1 MLTEALQYLEKLVRA
16 AVEPREIF
24 SSPHLKVFFVGD
36 KGIDV
41 AIPVPSRNHRVRS
54 LDGLIALANRFLEE
68 TCAPVVWYSEDF
80 VQLVIDDSGH
90 RASIVQFNLEYSDAF
105 RTVLGLRCPQQWYDQ
120 KSFIRLLR
128 VSLAGTL
135 DAVHLLDIVRRLRFE
150 NGTVTS
156 GTVTRQQE
164 SLGREITAKVS
175 VEKEIPDFVT
185 LDIPVYKVTGLTE
198 RLPLRCHVEVDPARG
213 AFQLIPFPDEIE
225 RVQQMAIV
233 GIAET
238 LGRGLDE
245 GIPAYYGSP

>member
-24 SSPHLKVFFVGD
+24 STPRLKVFLVDGNE
-36 KGIDV
+36 IDV
-41 AIPVPSRNHRVRS
+41 DIPVPSRNHRVRS
-54 LDGLIALANRFLEE
+54 LDGLIALANRFHDASD
-68 TCAPVVWYSEDF
+68 TPVVWYSEDY
-80 VQLVIDDSGH
+80 VQLILDDSGH
-90 RASIVQFNLEYSDAF
+90 RASMVLLNLEYSDAF
-105 RTVLGLRCPQQWYDQ
+105 RTVLGLRSPQQWYDQ

-175 VEKEIPDFVT
+175 AEKEIPDFVT
-185 LDIPVYKVTGLTE
+185 LEIPVYKVAGLTE

-233 GIAET
+233 GIAER
-238 LGRGLDE
+238 LGRDLEE